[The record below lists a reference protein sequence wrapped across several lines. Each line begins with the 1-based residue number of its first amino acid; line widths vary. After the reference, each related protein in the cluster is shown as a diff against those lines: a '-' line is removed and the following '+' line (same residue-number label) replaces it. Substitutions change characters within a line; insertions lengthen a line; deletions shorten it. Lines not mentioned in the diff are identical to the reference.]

1 MRQLMGINGETFLV
15 LEHETR
21 EMCFAVTAKVFGEKM
36 VSLCL
41 CTRRKKED
49 CNAVCAS
56 QSSWSLFMSSKPE
69 AVLMRGSN
77 FSQPIWL

>member
-1 MRQLMGINGETFLV
+1 MGINGERIFV
-15 LEHETR
+15 FEHETR

-36 VSLCL
+36 VRLCL